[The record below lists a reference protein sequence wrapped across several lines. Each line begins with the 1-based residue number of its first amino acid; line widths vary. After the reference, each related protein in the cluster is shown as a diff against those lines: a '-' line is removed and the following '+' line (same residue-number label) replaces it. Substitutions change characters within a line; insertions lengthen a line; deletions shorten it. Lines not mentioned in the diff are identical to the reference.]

1 VIPRVGLVPRRAVA
15 LLLLLTAA
23 LPAACKRGQTAPGP
37 AIERVMLVVSNRGY
51 FDVNVYAVPASGVA
65 GRRLGTVTGN
75 SSATIFVS
83 GSDLQPGNQLML
95 FVRAIGGRTGWTS
108 PLVNVGFGVAARLDV
123 YATNSG
129 DLYQSQLYTVAS
141 TPPVDTLIDTVR
153 HQ

>member
-1 VIPRVGLVPRRAVA
+1 
-15 LLLLLTAA
+15 
-23 LPAACKRGQTAPGP
+23 
-37 AIERVMLVVSNRGY
+37 MLVVSNRGY

-108 PLVNVGFGVAARLDV
+108 PLVNVGIGVAARLDV

-129 DLYQSQLYTVAS
+129 DLYQSQLYTVTSA
-141 TPPVDTLIDTVR
+141 PPPPDTLVDTLR
-153 HQ
+153 QR